1 MKTQTRALSL
11 TALSVA
17 GAVVVL
23 YLGTFLPT
31 MRLSM
36 AAVAAI
42 FTAVCVIE
50 GGLRYG
56 TLCFVAVSIL
66 GLLIVPDRVLSL
78 IYVTCFG
85 GYPLAKSI
93 AERQK
98 SIILSW
104 IIKLAAFALVFVLYT
119 TILSELILG
128 AIMPEGWG
136 YFVFFGIGIIA
147 FIAYDI
153 GMSKL
158 IGFYLARIYKYRES
172 R

>member
-1 MKTQTRALSL
+1 MNSQTRALSL

-17 GAVVVL
+17 GAVVAL
-23 YLGTFLPT
+23 YLGSFLPIG
-31 MRLSM
+31 RLSM
-36 AAVAAI
+36 VAVAAI

-56 TLCFVAVSIL
+56 TLCFVAASIL
-66 GLLIVPDRVLSL
+66 GFLIVPDRVQALVY
-78 IYVTCFG
+78 ITCFG
-85 GYPLAKSI
+85 AYPLLKSI

-98 SIILSW
+98 SVVLSW
-104 IIKLAAFALVFVLYT
+104 IIKLAVFFIVLILYT

-128 AIMPEGWG
+128 AIIPEGWG
-136 YFVFFGIGIIA
+136 FPVLAGVGLVVFIV
-147 FIAYDI
+147 YDI

>member
-23 YLGTFLPT
+23 YLGTLLPT

-36 AAVAAI
+36 AGVAAI

-56 TLCFVAVSIL
+56 TLCFIAVSIL
-66 GLLIVPDRVLSL
+66 GLLIVPDRILALVY
-78 IYVTCFG
+78 IACFG
-85 GYPLAKSI
+85 AYPLVKSI
-93 AERQK
+93 AEQRK
-98 SIILSW
+98 SIVLSW
-104 IIKLAAFALVFVLYT
+104 IIKLATFALVFTLCT

-136 YFVFFGIGIIA
+136 YLVFFGVGLIA

>member
-1 MKTQTRALSL
+1 MKTQTRTLSL

-36 AAVAAI
+36 AGVAAI
-42 FTAVCVIE
+42 FTAICVIE

-85 GYPLAKSI
+85 AYPLAKSI
-93 AERQK
+93 AERRK
-98 SIILSW
+98 SMIISW
-104 IIKLAAFALVFVLYT
+104 IIKLAVFALVFILYT

-136 YFVFFGIGIIA
+136 YLAFFGVGLIV

>member
-1 MKTQTRALSL
+1 MKSQTRALSF
-11 TALSVA
+11 TALSSA

-23 YLGTFLPT
+23 YLGSFLPT
-31 MRLSM
+31 MRLAM
-36 AAVAAI
+36 VALAAI

-56 TLCFVAVSIL
+56 TLCFAAVSIL
-66 GLLIVPDRVLSL
+66 GFLVVPDRILTL
-78 IYVTCFG
+78 IYITCFG
-85 GYPLAKSI
+85 AYPLVKSI

-98 SIILSW
+98 SVILSW
-104 IIKLAAFALVFVLYT
+104 MIKLAIFFVVLIVYI
-119 TILSELILG
+119 TILNELILG
-128 AIMPEGWG
+128 AIIPDGWG
-136 YFVFFGIGIIA
+136 FPVIAGVGLTAFVV
-147 FIAYDI
+147 YDI

>member
-1 MKTQTRALSL
+1 MKSQTRALSF
-11 TALSVA
+11 TALSTA

-23 YLGTFLPT
+23 YLGSFLPT
-31 MRLSM
+31 MRLAM
-36 AAVAAI
+36 VALAAL

-56 TLCFVAVSIL
+56 TLCFAAVSIL
-66 GLLIVPDRVLSL
+66 GFFIVPDRVLAL

-85 GYPLAKSI
+85 AYPLVKSI

-98 SIILSW
+98 SVILSW
-104 IIKLAAFALVFVLYT
+104 IIKLAIFFVVLALYT

-128 AIMPEGWG
+128 AIIPDGWG
-136 YFVFFGIGIIA
+136 LPIIA
-147 FIAYDI
+147 AVGLVAFVVYDI

-158 IGFYLARIYKYRES
+158 IGFYLVRIYKYRES